1 MGIFLA
7 PRVLKNLVLIVAL
20 MFFALDRSNGQESCP
35 RDCVCTATQV
45 QCRGYE
51 TVPEIASNITLLD
64 LRFNKI
70 KRLPRGSFPR
80 LPRLTSLLLNNNE
93 IEELEEGTFE
103 GLPQLRYLY
112 LFRNK
117 IKKIHANTF
126 HYVPQLEKLFLQ
138 LNEIEYIPPSIF
150 DKNANLRRLRL
161 DSNALVC
168 DCDIMWLR
176 EMLQEKRSSTQA
188 AVTCYQPANLR
199 GRSLMSIPKEYFSC
213 KKPTITT
220 QPQSVNVAFGNT
232 AHFTCRADGEP
243 APEIVWMHNE
253 TMISHATEDR
263 YRVLNDGTLMIEQAR
278 DSDQGV
284 YECIARN
291 AAGAVRT
298 GKVELRYFA
307 SDDIPQF
314 VEIPEDLTAAE
325 GDDARL
331 SCRATGKPNPTISWT
346 LDASPVTQNIRAR
359 VDDDGSLTI
368 INVRVTDAGL
378 YECKASNSVQT
389 ITASATL
396 KVLVKPVITVAPR
409 DVSIMPGT
417 SANFTCEARG
427 DTQPILSWTK
437 DGGPLRN
444 NGRYEILRDG
454 EILRINSVVG
464 ADQGVFTCRA
474 ENAAGFITSEA
485 RLRTIEHET
494 PTFSQRSELM
504 TALAGSDIRLQCE
517 ATGNPSPIYDWLR
530 DSRVIQTR
538 NRFLVQAG
546 QLRIS
551 NVQQHDA
558 GRYDC
563 VAENVAGRATKS
575 IFLQVHGTSH
585 ASPGDRFVSNAIP
598 EATNQVNFA
607 INATLQRLFDS
618 SRSHSVQDL
627 LSALRYPELETLN
640 IARAEE
646 IFEQTLEIIHR
657 HVNEGH
663 RYDLNESGPGTD
675 SYTEL
680 VSPSH
685 LRIIANMSG
694 CLRRS
699 HEADCADNCFHRRY
713 RSLDGACNNL
723 QNPTW
728 GAANT
733 AFRRLLPAIYEN
745 GFNQPV
751 GWNRHKLYRGV
762 HVPSARLV
770 SSLLMSTDRITNDDL
785 FTHMLMQ
792 WGQFIDH
799 DMDLAPQA
807 VSFARFSDGQDCNE
821 TCQNTNPCFPIT
833 VPSSDPRIRSPPS
846 QSCLG
851 FTRTSATCN
860 TGTTSVF
867 FNTVSPRQQLNA
879 LTAFIDASNVYGN
892 NDRASGFLRDLSSD
906 RGLLREGP
914 YVDNRAM
921 LPFDDGTL
929 HHLDCQIEHSQ
940 RHVPCFMTG
949 DPRANE
955 QIALTAMH
963 TLMLREHNRIATILY
978 RVNPQWDGNKLFHEA
993 RKILGAQF
1001 QHITYKHW
1009 LPKVIGPTGM
1019 ARIGPYEGYKPD
1031 VEPSIANEF
1040 AVAALRFGH
1049 TLVQP
1054 VIFRLNE
1061 SFHETEH
1068 GHLPLHRAFFSP
1080 YRLVEEGGI
1089 DPLLRGLFAR
1099 AAKKRMPGEFF
1110 NSELTERL
1118 FTMANSIGQDL
1129 ASLNVQRGRDHA
1141 IQFYNDY
1148 RVLCGLSRANT
1159 FEDLREEIQHRAT
1172 REKLQAL
1179 YGHPDNIDLFIGGL
1193 SESLVE
1199 GAKVGP
1205 TFLCILADQFKRL
1218 RDGDRFWYEREGLF
1232 TQEQLV
1238 SIKQTSLS
1246 AAICDNTD
1254 ITRVQKD
1261 VFMRVD
1267 NDDEYLSCD
1276 KIPRLDLRQWTD
1288 CCEECRTRGS
1298 LAFGNRG
1305 SFRGRRSTEYSYPHE
1320 RPNQAGPQ
1328 FAPAADD
1335 PAAYNG
1341 GKDTSKPEDTV
1352 TDAGELMEQSELN
1365 KEDLEL
1371 METRME
1377 GLEQYIF
1384 EMGRVIETL
1393 KKQIHRL
1400 ERRQHGRKAS
1410 CIDSDDIP
1418 RRHGERWD
1426 QDSCTQCI
1434 CQRGHIT
1441 CKAENCDEK
1450 AAT

>member
-1 MGIFLA
+1 MIIHPTFLA
-7 PRVLKNLVLIVAL
+7 
-20 MFFALDRSNGQESCP
+20 FQSCLQAGA
-35 RDCVCTATQV
+35 TAY
-45 QCRGYE
+45 RW
-51 TVPEIASNITLLD
+51 IASNSRGLALSSNNSSDRD

-70 KRLPRGSFPR
+70 KRIPSGSFPH
-80 LPRLTSLLLNNNE
+80 LPHLTSLLLNNNE
-93 IEELEEGTFE
+93 IEELEERTFE

-112 LFRNK
+112 LYRNR
-117 IKKIHANTF
+117 IRKIHPNTF
-126 HYVPQLEKLFLQ
+126 AYVPLLEQLFLQ
-138 LNEIEYIPPSIF
+138 INQLTTLPPQIF
-150 DKNANLRRLRL
+150 AKNPHLRRLRL

-168 DCDIMWLR
+168 DCGIMWLHD
-176 EMLQEKRSSTQA
+176 MLEEKRGSTQA
-188 AVTCYQPANLR
+188 AVTCTQPANLR
-199 GRSLMSIPKEYFSC
+199 GRSLMTIPKEYFQCESGSTQAPTPSSSRQE
-213 KKPTITT
+213 KPTITL
-220 QPQSVNVAFGNT
+220 QPHSVNVAFGN
-232 AHFTCRADGEP
+232 AAYFTCRAEGDP
-243 APEIVWMHNE
+243 VPEIMWMHNE
-253 TMISHATEDR
+253 SMINANSDGR
-263 YRVLNDGTLMIEQAR
+263 YRILNDGTLMIEQAR

-291 AAGAVRT
+291 AAGSVHS
-298 GKVELRYFA
+298 GKVELRYFQRDA
-307 SDDIPQF
+307 TPQF
-314 VEIPEDLTAAE
+314 VDAPQDVTATE
-325 GDDARL
+325 GDNAEL
-331 SCRATGKPNPTISWT
+331 QCRATGRPSPTISWT
-346 LDASPVTQNIRAR
+346 HNSAPIAQNIRAR
-359 VDDDGSLTI
+359 QGDSGSLTI
-368 INVRVTDAGL
+368 INVRVSDAGL
-378 YECKASNSVQT
+378 YECRASSSDQT
-389 ITASATL
+389 ITSSARL
-396 KVLVKPVITVAPR
+396 RVLVRPVITTPPR
-409 DVSIMPGT
+409 DVSIIPGT

-427 DTQPILSWTK
+427 DSQPVLSWTK

-454 EILRINSVVG
+454 EVLRINSVVG
-464 ADQGVFTCRA
+464 ADEGVFTCRA
-474 ENAAGFITSEA
+474 ENAAGFITSDA
-485 RLRTIEHET
+485 RLRTIVNEI

-517 ATGNPSPIYDWLR
+517 ATGRPDPLYDWMR
-530 DSRVIQTR
+530 EGRVIQNR
-538 NRFLVQAG
+538 NRFLVRAG
-546 QLRIS
+546 ELQIS

-563 VAENVAGRATKS
+563 LAENVVGRATKS
-575 IFLQVHGTSH
+575 IFLQIHGVSRAH
-585 ASPGDRFVSNAIP
+585 PGDRFVSNAIP
-598 EATNQVNFA
+598 EATSQVNFA
-607 INATLQRLFDS
+607 INETLERLFDT
-618 SRSHSVQDL
+618 SRTHSVQDL
-627 LSALRYPELETLN
+627 LSALRYPDLETLN

-657 HVNEGH
+657 HVNDGH
-663 RYDLNESGPGTD
+663 RYDLNGSGPSSE

-694 CLRRS
+694 CLSRT
-699 HEADCADNCFHRRY
+699 HQADCADNCFHRRF
-713 RSLDGACNNL
+713 RAMDGICNNL

-770 SSLLMSTDRITNDDL
+770 SSLLLSTDRITNDDL
-785 FTHMLMQ
+785 HTHMVMQ

-821 TCQNTNPCFPIT
+821 TCENTSPCFPIT
-833 VPSSDPRIRSPPS
+833 VPSSDPRIRSPPA
-846 QSCLG
+846 QPCLG

-867 FNTVSPRQQLNA
+867 FNTVAPRQQLNA

-892 NDRASGFLRDLSSD
+892 SDRFSGFIRHLAGD

-914 YVDNRAM
+914 YVNNRAM
-921 LPFDDGTL
+921 LPFDDGLL
-929 HHLDCQIEHSQ
+929 HHLDCQIEHGRQ
-940 RHVPCFMTG
+940 HVPCFITG

-955 QIALTAMH
+955 QIALTAVH
-963 TLMLREHNRIATILY
+963 TLWMREHNRIATVIH
-978 RVNPQWDGNKLFHEA
+978 RINSHWNGNKIFHET
-993 RKILGAQF
+993 RKIVGAQF

-1031 VEPSIANEF
+1031 VDPSIANEF

-1061 SFHETEH
+1061 SFQEAEH

-1080 YRLVEEGGI
+1080 YRLMEEGGI

-1118 FTMANSIGQDL
+1118 FTMANAIGQDL

-1148 RVLCGLSRANT
+1148 RVHCGLSRANS
-1159 FEDLREEIQHRAT
+1159 FDDLREEIQHRDT
-1172 REKLQAL
+1172 RQKLQAL

-1193 SESLVE
+1193 SETLVE

-1218 RDGDRFWYEREGLF
+1218 RDGDRFWYERDGLF
-1232 TQEQLV
+1232 TNDQLV
-1238 SIKQTSLS
+1238 SIKQSSLS
-1246 AAICDNTD
+1246 STICDNSGV
-1254 ITRVQKD
+1254 TRVQKD
-1261 VFMRVD
+1261 VFLRVD
-1267 NDDEYLSCD
+1267 NDEEYLSCD
-1276 KIPRLDLRQWTD
+1276 QIPRLDLRQWSD
-1288 CCEECRTRGS
+1288 CCETCRTSPS

-1305 SFRGRRSTEYSYPHE
+1305 RFRRRRSTEYSYPDQ
-1320 RPNQAGPQ
+1320 RPHQAEVPIT
-1328 FAPAADD
+1328 PVADD
-1335 PAAYNG
+1335 PAVYEKVDNHTCSNHVDVEEEA
-1341 GKDTSKPEDTV
+1341 
-1352 TDAGELMEQSELN
+1352 ELSNKAIQQSELN

-1371 METRME
+1371 METRIE
-1377 GLEQYIF
+1377 GLEEYIF
-1384 EMGRVIETL
+1384 EMGKIIQTL
-1393 KKQIHRL
+1393 KKKIHHL
-1400 ERRQHGRKAS
+1400 ERQSPRKKAS
-1410 CIDSDDIP
+1410 CRDNDNRS
-1418 RRHGERWD
+1418 RRHGEKWD
-1426 QDSCTQCI
+1426 PDNCTQCT

-1441 CKAENCDEK
+1441 CRSENCDVQP
-1450 AAT
+1450 AT